1 VAERSEDPNWAR
13 GLDANG
19 PSEVESNEPNDT
31 DTGAAMS
38 PMTLVDGRDR
48 PETRLVQERDHAQ
61 RRLIDLA
68 AAIREH
74 EQALRARPVAVRP
87 PDDHLYR
94 RLRQICGD

>member
-1 VAERSEDPNWAR
+1 
-13 GLDANG
+13 
-19 PSEVESNEPNDT
+19 VESDESK

-48 PETRLVQERDHAQ
+48 PETRLVQERDVAQ
-61 RRLIDLA
+61 RRLIELA

-74 EQALRARPVAVRP
+74 EQTLRSRPVALRA

>member
-1 VAERSEDPNWAR
+1 M
-13 GLDANG
+13 
-19 PSEVESNEPNDT
+19 T
-31 DTGAAMS
+31 

-48 PETRLVQERDHAQ
+48 PETRLTQERDVAR
-61 RRLIDLA
+61 RRLIELA